1 MECYVGIDV
10 AKASL
15 AIATWPADTQWTT
28 TQGEADLSALLVRLQ
43 ALTPRLIVLEATGG
57 YEAVLAGLL
66 ATAGLPVVVVNPRQ
80 VRDFAGAVG
89 QQAKTDP
96 LDARVL
102 ALFGARVQPAV
113 RPLADA
119 ATQDLLAQITRRR
132 QLIDMLGAERN
143 RLGLA
148 RRPVR
153 KPLQVHIAWLE
164 RQLITLDN
172 DIAAAIRE
180 SPVWQAREDLLRSV
194 PGIGPQTA
202 RALIAQLPELGHLS
216 HRAVAAL
223 VGVAPFAR
231 DSARQRGVRTIRGG
245 RPAVRAPLYM
255 ATLTA
260 TRYNPHIA
268 AFYQRLVAA
277 GKPKKV
283 ALIAAMHKLLTLLN
297 SVVRHN
303 RPWQTQSA

>member
-15 AIATWPADTQWTT
+15 AIATWPGDAQWTT
-28 TQGEADLSALLVRLQ
+28 TQSEADLSALLVRLQ

-66 ATAGLPVVVVNPRQ
+66 VSAGLPTVVVNPRQ
-80 VRDFAGAVG
+80 VRDFAGALG

-132 QLIDMLGAERN
+132 QLIDMLGAERH
-143 RLGLA
+143 RLGVA

-153 KPLQVHIAWLE
+153 KPLQAHIGWLE
-164 RQLITLDN
+164 RQLITLDD
-172 DIAAAIRE
+172 DIAAAIRA
-180 SPVWQAREDLLRSV
+180 SPLWQAREDLLRSV

-231 DSARQRGVRTIRGG
+231 DSGRQRGVRRIRGG

-260 TRYNPHIA
+260 TRYNPRIA
-268 AFYQRLVAA
+268 AFYQRLLAA

-303 RPWQTQSA
+303 RPWAPQSA

>member
-1 MECYVGIDV
+1 MERYVGIDV

-15 AIATWPADTQWTT
+15 AVATWPDDVQWTT
-28 TQGEADLSALLVRLQ
+28 TQTEADLSALVTRLQ
-43 ALTPRLIVLEATGG
+43 ALAPRLTVLEATGG
-57 YEAVLAGLL
+57 YEALVAGQLA
-66 ATAGLPVVVVNPRQ
+66 AAGLPVVIVNPRQ
-80 VRDFAGAVG
+80 VRDFARALG

-96 LDARVL
+96 LDARLL
-102 ALFGARVQPAV
+102 ALFGARVRPDV

-132 QLIDMLGAERN
+132 QLIEMLGAERN

-153 KPLQVHIAWLE
+153 KPLQAHIAWLE
-164 RQLITLDN
+164 RQLATLDD
-172 DIAAAIRE
+172 DIAAVIRD

-202 RALIAQLPELGHLS
+202 RTLIAHLPELGHLS
-216 HRAVAAL
+216 HRALAAL
-223 VGVAPFAR
+223 VGVAPFAC
-231 DSARQRGVRTIRGG
+231 DSGRQRGIRTIRGG
-245 RPAVRAPLYM
+245 RAAIRAPLYM

-260 TRYNPHIA
+260 TRYNPVIA
-268 AFYQRLVAA
+268 AFYRRLVTA

-303 RPWQTQSA
+303 RPWATQAA

>member
-1 MECYVGIDV
+1 MDCYVGIDV

-15 AIATWPADTQWTT
+15 AVASWPDDSQWTT
-28 TQGEADLSALLVRLQ
+28 TQSEADVSALVVRLQ
-43 ALTPRLIVLEATGG
+43 QRAPRVIVLEATGG
-57 YEAVLAGLL
+57 YEAVVAGQLA
-66 ATAGLPVVVVNPRQ
+66 AAGLPVVVVNPRQ
-80 VRDFAGAVG
+80 VRAFADALG
-89 QQAKTDP
+89 QRAKTDP

-102 ALFGARVQPAV
+102 ALFGARVQPPV
-113 RPLADA
+113 RVLADA

-132 QLIDMLGAERN
+132 QLVEMLGAERN
-143 RLGLA
+143 RLALA

-153 KPLQVHIAWLE
+153 KPLQAHITWLE
-164 RQLITLDN
+164 RQLTTLDE
-172 DIAAAIRE
+172 DIAATIHA

-202 RALIAQLPELGHLS
+202 RALIAHLPELGHLS

-223 VGVAPFAR
+223 VGVAPFAC
-231 DSARQRGVRTIRGG
+231 DSGRRRGIRTIRGG
-245 RPAVRAPLYM
+245 RCAIRAPLYM

-260 TRYNPHIA
+260 TRYNPRIA
-268 AFYQRLVAA
+268 AFYQRLVAV

-283 ALIAAMHKLLTLLN
+283 ALIAAMHKLLTVLN

-303 RPWQTQSA
+303 RPWDAQSA

>member
-1 MECYVGIDV
+1 MDRYVGIDV

-15 AIATWPADTQWTT
+15 AVATWPDDTQWTT
-28 TQGEADLSALLVRLQ
+28 TQTEADVSALVTRLSAL
-43 ALTPRLIVLEATGG
+43 APRLIVLEATGG
-57 YEAVLAGLL
+57 YEALLAGQL
-66 ATAGLPVVVVNPRQ
+66 AAAGLPVVVVNPRQ
-80 VRDFAGAVG
+80 VRDFARALG
-89 QQAKTDP
+89 QLAKTDP
-96 LDARVL
+96 LDAHLL
-102 ALFGARVQPAV
+102 ALFGARVQPEV

-119 ATQDLLAQITRRR
+119 ATQDLLAQIARRR
-132 QLIDMLGAERN
+132 QLIEMLGAERN

-153 KPLQVHIAWLE
+153 KPLQAHIAWLE
-164 RQLITLDN
+164 RQLATLDD
-172 DIAAAIRE
+172 DIAAAIRD

-202 RALIAQLPELGHLS
+202 RALIAHLPELGHLS

-223 VGVAPFAR
+223 VGVAPFAC
-231 DSARQRGVRTIRGG
+231 DSGRQRGIRTIRGG
-245 RPAVRAPLYM
+245 RAAVRAPLYM

-260 TRYNPHIA
+260 TRYNPVIA

-297 SVVRHN
+297 SIVRHS
-303 RPWQTQSA
+303 RPWEPHTA

>member
-1 MECYVGIDV
+1 
-10 AKASL
+10 
-15 AIATWPADTQWTT
+15 
-28 TQGEADLSALLVRLQ
+28 
-43 ALTPRLIVLEATGG
+43 
-57 YEAVLAGLL
+57 
-66 ATAGLPVVVVNPRQ
+66 
-80 VRDFAGAVG
+80 
-89 QQAKTDP
+89 
-96 LDARVL
+96 L
-102 ALFGARVQPAV
+102 ALFGARVQPPV

-132 QLIDMLGAERN
+132 QLVEMLGAERN

-153 KPLQVHIAWLE
+153 KPLQAHITWLE
-164 RQLITLDN
+164 RQLVTLDE
-172 DIAAAIRE
+172 DIAAAIHA
-180 SPVWQAREDLLRSV
+180 SPVWRAREDLLRSV

-223 VGVAPFAR
+223 VGVAPFAA
-231 DSARQRGVRTIRGG
+231 DSGRRRGIRTIRGG
-245 RPAVRAPLYM
+245 RAAVRAPLYM

-260 TRYNPHIA
+260 TRYNPRIL

-277 GKPKKV
+277 GKPKKL
-283 ALIAAMHKLLTLLN
+283 ALIAAMHKLLTILN

-303 RPWQTQSA
+303 RPWTTQAA

>member
-1 MECYVGIDV
+1 MDHYVGIDV

-15 AIATWPADTQWTT
+15 AIATWPENVQWTT
-28 TQGEADLSALLVRLQ
+28 TQTEADLSALVARLA
-43 ALTPRLIVLEATGG
+43 ALAPRLIVLEATGG
-57 YEAVLAGLL
+57 YEALVAGQLA
-66 ATAGLPVVVVNPRQ
+66 AAGLPVVVVNPRQ
-80 VRDFAGAVG
+80 VRDFARAVG
-89 QQAKTDP
+89 QLAKTDP
-96 LDARVL
+96 LDARLL

-119 ATQDLLAQITRRR
+119 ATQDLLAQIARRR
-132 QLIDMLGAERN
+132 QLIEMLGAERN

-153 KPLQVHIAWLE
+153 KPLQAHIAWLE
-164 RQLITLDN
+164 RQLATLDG
-172 DIAAAIRE
+172 DIAAAIRA

-202 RALIAQLPELGHLS
+202 RALIAHLPELGQLS
-216 HRAVAAL
+216 HRALAAL
-223 VGVAPFAR
+223 VGVAPFAC
-231 DSARQRGVRTIRGG
+231 DSGRQRGIRTIRGG
-245 RPAVRAPLYM
+245 RAAVRAPLYM

-260 TRYNPHIA
+260 TRYNPVIA
-268 AFYQRLVAA
+268 TFYQRLVAA

-297 SVVRHN
+297 SIMRHS
-303 RPWQTQSA
+303 RPWAPQTA

>member
-15 AIATWPADTQWTT
+15 AIATWPDDTQWTT
-28 TQGEADLSALLVRLQ
+28 TQGEADLSALVVRLQ
-43 ALTPRLIVLEATGG
+43 AVAPRLIVLEATGG
-57 YEAVLAGLL
+57 YEAVLAGRL

-80 VRDFAGAVG
+80 VRDFAGALG

-102 ALFGARVQPAV
+102 ALFGARVQPPV
-113 RPLADA
+113 RPLPDA

-132 QLIDMLGAERN
+132 QLVEMLGAERN
-143 RLGLA
+143 RLDLA

-153 KPLQVHIAWLE
+153 QPLQAHIAWLE
-164 RQLITLDN
+164 RQLRTLDD

-202 RALIAQLPELGHLS
+202 RALLAQLPELGHVS
-216 HRAVAAL
+216 HRVVAAL

-231 DSARQRGVRTIRGG
+231 DSGRQRGVRVIRGG

-260 TRYNPHIA
+260 TRYNPRIA
-268 AFYQRLVAA
+268 AYYQRLVAA

-303 RPWQTQSA
+303 RPWDALAA

>member
-15 AIATWPADTQWTT
+15 AVASWPDDTQWTT
-28 TQGEADLSALLVRLQ
+28 TQTDGDLSALVAQLQ
-43 ALTPRLIVLEATGG
+43 RIGPRLIVLEATGG
-57 YEAVLAGLL
+57 YEAVLAGQL

-80 VRDFAGAVG
+80 VRDFAKALG

-102 ALFGARVQPAV
+102 ALFGARVQPPV

-132 QLIDMLGAERN
+132 QLIEMLGAERN

-153 KPLQVHIAWLE
+153 KPLQAHIAWLE
-164 RQLITLDN
+164 RQLATLDR
-172 DIAAAIRE
+172 DIAATIRD

-202 RALIAQLPELGHLS
+202 RALIAQLPELGRLS

-223 VGVAPFAR
+223 VGVAPFAC
-231 DSARQRGVRTIRGG
+231 DSGRHRGIRTIRGG

-260 TRYNPHIA
+260 TRYNPRIA

-303 RPWQTQSA
+303 RPWDIQSA

>member
-1 MECYVGIDV
+1 MEQYVGIDV

-15 AIATWPADTQWTT
+15 AIATWPGDEQWTT
-28 TQGEADLSALLVRLQ
+28 TQREADLSALVARLR
-43 ALTPRLIVLEATGG
+43 AVAPHLIVLEATGG
-57 YEAVLAGLL
+57 YEAVVASELA
-66 ATAGLPVVVVNPRQ
+66 AAGLPVVVVNPRQ
-80 VRDFAGAVG
+80 VRDFARAVG

-96 LDARVL
+96 LDARLL
-102 ALFGARVQPAV
+102 ALFGARVQPPV

-119 ATQDLLAQITRRR
+119 ATQDLMAQIARRR
-132 QLIDMLGAERN
+132 QLLEMLGAERN

-148 RRPVR
+148 RPPVR
-153 KPLQVHIAWLE
+153 PRLLRHITWLE
-164 RQLITLDN
+164 RELATVDDDITT
-172 DIAAAIRE
+172 AIRD
-180 SPVWQAREDLLRSV
+180 SPVWRAREDLLRSV

-223 VGVAPFAR
+223 VGVAPFAC
-231 DSARQRGVRTIRGG
+231 DSGRQRGIRTIRGG

-260 TRYNPHIA
+260 TRYNPMIA

-283 ALIAAMHKLLTLLN
+283 ALVAAMRKLLILLN
-297 SVVRHN
+297 SMVRHT
-303 RPWQTQSA
+303 RVWTPQSA

>member
-1 MECYVGIDV
+1 MERYVGIDV

-15 AIATWPADTQWTT
+15 AVATWPDDVQWTT
-28 TQGEADLSALLVRLQ
+28 TQTEADLSALVTRLH
-43 ALTPRLIVLEATGG
+43 ALAPRLIVLEATGG
-57 YEAVLAGLL
+57 YEALVAGQLA
-66 ATAGLPVVVVNPRQ
+66 AAGLPVVIVNPRQ
-80 VRDFAGAVG
+80 VRDFARALG

-96 LDARVL
+96 LDARLL
-102 ALFGARVQPAV
+102 ALFGARVRPDV

-132 QLIDMLGAERN
+132 QLIEMLGAERN

-153 KPLQVHIAWLE
+153 KPLQAHIAWLE
-164 RQLITLDN
+164 RQLTTLD
-172 DIAAAIRE
+172 DAIAAAIHD
-180 SPVWQAREDLLRSV
+180 SPVWRAREDLLRSV

-202 RALIAQLPELGHLS
+202 RTLIAHLPELGHLS
-216 HRAVAAL
+216 HRALAAL
-223 VGVAPFAR
+223 VGVAPFAC
-231 DSARQRGVRTIRGG
+231 DSGRQRGVRTIRGG
-245 RPAVRAPLYM
+245 RAAVRAPLYM

-260 TRYNPHIA
+260 TRYNPIIA
-268 AFYQRLVAA
+268 PFYERLVAA

-297 SVVRHN
+297 SVVRHD
-303 RPWQTQSA
+303 RRWDPHIA

>member
-1 MECYVGIDV
+1 MDRYVGIDV

-15 AIATWPADTQWTT
+15 AVATWPDDTQWAT
-28 TQGEADLSALLVRLQ
+28 TQGEADLSALVAQLT
-43 ALTPRLIVLEATGG
+43 ALAPRLIVLEATGG
-57 YEAVLAGLL
+57 YEAVLAGQL
-66 ATAGLPVVVVNPRQ
+66 AAAGLPVVVVNPRQ
-80 VRDFAGAVG
+80 VRDFARALG

-119 ATQDLLAQITRRR
+119 ATQDLLAQILRRR
-132 QLIDMLGAERN
+132 QLIEMLGAEHN

-153 KPLQVHIAWLE
+153 KALQAHIAWLE
-164 RQLITLDN
+164 RQLASLDD

-202 RALIAQLPELGHLS
+202 RVLIAQVPELGHLS
-216 HRAVAAL
+216 HRALAAL
-223 VGVAPFAR
+223 VGVAPFAQESGR
-231 DSARQRGVRTIRGG
+231 HRGVRTIRGG
-245 RPAVRAPLYM
+245 RAAVRAALYLP
-255 ATLTA
+255 TVTA
-260 TRYNPHIA
+260 ARCNPVIR
-268 AFYQRLVAA
+268 AFYRRLVAN

-297 SVVRHN
+297 SMVRDQ
-303 RPWQTQSA
+303 RAWCPETA

>member
-1 MECYVGIDV
+1 MDLYVGIDV

-15 AIATWPADTQWTT
+15 AIATWPDDAHWTT
-28 TQGEADLSALLVRLQ
+28 TQSEADLSALVEQLRG
-43 ALTPRLIVLEATGG
+43 LTPRLIVLEATGG
-57 YEAVLAGLL
+57 YEALLAGQL
-66 ATAGLPVVVVNPRQ
+66 AAAGLPVVVVNPRQ
-80 VRDFAGAVG
+80 VRDFARALG

-96 LDARVL
+96 LDAHLL
-102 ALFGARVQPAV
+102 ALFGARVQPEV

-119 ATQDLLAQITRRR
+119 ATQDLLAQIARRR
-132 QLIDMLGAERN
+132 QLIERRGAERN

-153 KPLQVHIAWLE
+153 KPLQAHIAWLE
-164 RQLITLDN
+164 RQLATLD
-172 DIAAAIRE
+172 DDLAAAIRE

-202 RALIAQLPELGHLS
+202 RALIAHLPELGQLS
-216 HRAVAAL
+216 HRALAAL
-223 VGVAPFAR
+223 VGVAPFAC
-231 DSARQRGVRTIRGG
+231 DSGRQRGIRTIRGG
-245 RPAVRAPLYM
+245 RAAVRAPLSR

-260 TRYNPHIA
+260 TRYNPVIA
-268 AFYQRLVAA
+268 AYYQRLVAA

-297 SVVRHN
+297 SIVRHR
-303 RPWQTQSA
+303 RPWEPQTA

>member
-15 AIATWPADTQWTT
+15 AIATWPDDSQWTT

-57 YEAVLAGLL
+57 YEAVLAGVL

-80 VRDFAGAVG
+80 VRDFAGALG

-132 QLIDMLGAERN
+132 QLLEMLGAERN

-153 KPLQVHIAWLE
+153 QPLQAHIAWLE
-164 RQLITLDN
+164 RQVTTLDD
-172 DIAAAIRE
+172 DIAAAIRA

-223 VGVAPFAR
+223 VGVAPVAR
-231 DSARQRGVRTIRGG
+231 DSGRHRGVRTIRGG

-268 AFYQRLVAA
+268 AFYQRLLAA

-303 RPWQTQSA
+303 RPWETQSA

>member
-1 MECYVGIDV
+1 MDHYVGIDV

-15 AIATWPADTQWTT
+15 AIATLPDERQWTVS
-28 TQGEADLSALLVRLQ
+28 QSEADLSALVVQLQ
-43 ALTPRLIVLEATGG
+43 ALAPRLIVLEATGG

-66 ATAGLPVVVVNPRQ
+66 AAAGLPVVVVNPRQ
-80 VRDFAGAVG
+80 VRDFAGALG

-102 ALFGARVQPAV
+102 ALFGARVQPPV

-132 QLIDMLGAERN
+132 QLIEMLGAERN
-143 RLGLA
+143 RLALA

-153 KPLQVHIAWLE
+153 KPLQAHIAWLE
-164 RQLITLDN
+164 RQLVTLDAE
-172 DIAAAIRE
+172 IASAIRE

-202 RALIAQLPELGHLS
+202 RTLIAQLPELGRLS

-231 DSARQRGVRTIRGG
+231 DSGRQRGVRTISGG
-245 RPAVRAPLYM
+245 RPAVRQPLYM

-260 TRYNPHIA
+260 TRYNPRIA
-268 AFYQRLVAA
+268 AFYRRLVAA
-277 GKPKKV
+277 GQPKKV
-283 ALIAAMHKLLTLLN
+283 ALIAAMHKLLTMLN
-297 SVVRHN
+297 SVVRHS
-303 RPWQTQSA
+303 RPWDDQIA

>member
-15 AIATWPADTQWTT
+15 AIATWPGDAQWTT
-28 TQGEADLSALLVRLQ
+28 TQSEADLSALLVRLQ

-66 ATAGLPVVVVNPRQ
+66 VSAGLPTVVVNPRQ
-80 VRDFAGAVG
+80 VRDFAGALG

-143 RLGLA
+143 RLGVA

-153 KPLQVHIAWLE
+153 KPLQAHIGWLE
-164 RQLITLDN
+164 RQLITLDD
-172 DIAAAIRE
+172 DIAAAIRA
-180 SPVWQAREDLLRSV
+180 SPLWQAREDLLRSV

-231 DSARQRGVRTIRGG
+231 DSGRQRGVRRIRGG

-260 TRYNPHIA
+260 TRYNPRIA
-268 AFYQRLVAA
+268 AFYQRLLAA

-303 RPWQTQSA
+303 RPWAPQSA